1 MIISTDARKTFDKS
15 QCPFMIK
22 KKKTTSQQNRCW
34 RNIPQC
40 NKGHTIFNGNKLK
53 AISLKIRNRLRM
65 HTHYLCST
73 KYLKFSKPGFS
84 NMWTMDF
91 QTFKLVLEK
100 AEEPELK
107 LPAMLN
113 HWKSKRVPE
122 KHLLFLYWPCQSL
135 WLCGSQ

>member
-1 MIISTDARKTFDKS
+1 MTISTDARKTFDKS
-15 QCPFMIK
+15 QCPFII

-40 NKGHTIFNGNKLK
+40 NKGHTTFNGNKLK

-84 NMWTMDF
+84 NMWTMNF

-107 LPAMLN
+107 LPTSAGS
-113 HWKSKRVPE
+113 SKKQENSR
-122 KHLLFLYWPCQSL
+122 KTSISALLTMPKL